1 MTTAIT
7 AKPAENDQELDRR
20 SFFTKLGLGSLGI
33 AAAGTLVFYYRYLSP
48 NVLFE
53 ASPVVNAG
61 KAENYPVDS
70 VTLDATSGIYLIHVA
85 EGFFS
90 LNAVCTHL
98 GCLTT
103 WKPEL
108 NAIACPCHGSR
119 FSREGQKLAGPAP
132 RPLPWLR
139 TWLSDDANLM
149 VDRSV
154 VIPSLQFLR
163 I

>member
-1 MTTAIT
+1 MTTNVV
-7 AKPAENDQELDRR
+7 AKAAEADQDLSRR
-20 SFFTKLGLGSLGI
+20 RFFTKLGLGSLGI
-33 AAAGTLVFYYRYLSP
+33 AAAGTLTFYYRYLSP

-61 KAENYPVDS
+61 KPENYPVDS
-70 VTLDATSGIYLIHVA
+70 VTLDATSGIYLIHLA
-85 EGFFS
+85 EGIFS

-98 GCLTT
+98 GCLTA

-132 RPLPWLR
+132 KPLAWLK
-139 TWLSDDANLM
+139 TWLNDDGNLL
-149 VDRSV
+149 VDRSAT
-154 VIPSLQFLR
+154 IPSLQFLR

>member
-1 MTTAIT
+1 MTTEAT
-7 AKPAENDQELDRR
+7 ARLPESDEELSRR
-20 SFFTKLGLGSLGI
+20 KFFTKLGLGSLGI
-33 AAAGTLVFYYRYLSP
+33 AAAGTLTFYYRYLSP
-48 NVLFE
+48 GVLFE

-70 VTLDATSGIYLIHVA
+70 VTLDATTGIYLIHVT
-85 EGFFS
+85 EGFFA

-98 GCLTT
+98 GCLTS
-103 WKPEL
+103 WKPE
-108 NAIACPCHGSR
+108 AGVIACPCHGSR

-132 RPLPWLR
+132 KPLPWLK

-149 VDRSV
+149 VDRSTT
-154 VIPSLQFLR
+154 IPSLQYLR

>member
-1 MTTAIT
+1 MTTEIALT
-7 AKPAENDQELDRR
+7 TPETDQELSRR
-20 SFFTKLGLGSLGI
+20 SFFTRLGLGSLGI
-33 AAAGTLVFYYRYLSP
+33 AAVGTLTFYYRFLSP

-61 KAENYPVDS
+61 KTENYPLDS
-70 VTLDATSGIYLIHVA
+70 VTLDATTGIYLIHVA
-85 EGFFS
+85 EGFFA

-98 GCLTT
+98 GCLTA

-108 NAIACPCHGSR
+108 GVIACPCHGSR

-132 RPLPWLR
+132 KPLPWLK
-139 TWLSDDANLM
+139 TWLSDDSNLM

-154 VIPSLQFLR
+154 IIPSLQFLR

>member
-1 MTTAIT
+1 MTTEIA
-7 AKPAENDQELDRR
+7 ARPAQNTQELDRR
-20 SFFTKLGLGSLGI
+20 GFFTKLGLGSLGV
-33 AAAGTLVFYYRYLSP
+33 AAAGTLMFYYRYLSP

-61 KAENYPVDS
+61 KAENYPMDS
-70 VTLDATSGIYLIHVA
+70 VTLDANSGIYLIHVT

-98 GCLTT
+98 GCLTA

-119 FSREGQKLAGPAP
+119 FNREGQKLAGPAP
-132 RPLPWLR
+132 KPLPWLK

-154 VIPSLQFLR
+154 IIPSLQYLR